1 MKDQRSAY
9 KSYIVNDTEPT
20 FKLPWPKHQQ
30 SIKPKKLLSYIKSLR
45 TDKTGVTPMR
55 SDGQITADTKQKSN
69 ILNKQCQSVYTVE
82 PQDNIPDCTKTN
94 TLKQHSQ
101 YLFQV

>member
-1 MKDQRSAY
+1 
-9 KSYIVNDTEPT
+9 
-20 FKLPWPKHQQ
+20 
-30 SIKPKKLLSYIKSLR
+30 
-45 TDKTGVTPMR
+45 MR
-55 SDGQITADTKQKSN
+55 SDGQITAYTKQKSN
-69 ILNKQCQSVYTVE
+69 ILIILNKQCQSVYTVE

>member
-1 MKDQRSAY
+1 MK
-9 KSYIVNDTEPT
+9 
-20 FKLPWPKHQQ
+20 
-30 SIKPKKLLSYIKSLR
+30 
-45 TDKTGVTPMR
+45 TDKTDVTPMR
-55 SDGQITADTKQKSN
+55 SDGQITTDTKQKSN

-101 YLFQV
+101 YLFQVLTYFHGKHFDCYIISGVIEL